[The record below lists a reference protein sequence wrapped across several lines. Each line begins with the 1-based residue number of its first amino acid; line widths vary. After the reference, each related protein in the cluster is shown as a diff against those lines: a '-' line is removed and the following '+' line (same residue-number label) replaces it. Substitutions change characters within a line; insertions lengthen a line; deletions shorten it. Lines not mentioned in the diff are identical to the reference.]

1 MLLELLTVRLRYPYD
16 GTRTT
21 VLYGDGAKPYVCL
34 FQLFHT
40 NTHFFMLKYLLRH
53 DIIIIRQVLGE
64 SEVGQL
70 TGNAQQQIGT
80 SRYLPGS
87 LDSITKQS

>member
-1 MLLELLTVRLRYPYD
+1 
-16 GTRTT
+16 
-21 VLYGDGAKPYVCL
+21 
-34 FQLFHT
+34 
-40 NTHFFMLKYLLRH
+40 MLKYLLRH

-70 TGNAQQQIGT
+70 TGNARQQIGT

-87 LDSITKQS
+87 LDSITKQSQYGYIITVYGRRGGEGGFSLTLNAKMYVMCAILFPPPP